1 MVLEKLTF
9 TLIQSDLTPK
19 KDGNNLQYFSELIH
33 SIEEK
38 TDFIIL
44 PELFTRGYS
53 LNIRSLAENMDGPSV
68 EWMLNIAREKRAN
81 VIGSLVINE
90 NEHYYNRL
98 IWVQSDG
105 TIHHYDKRHL
115 FRMTDEHKILDDGK
129 NKIIVNFQG
138 WKICPL
144 ICYDLRFP
152 VWSRKKSRD
161 EFDILIYVA
170 NWPESR
176 TYHWRSLL
184 IARAI
189 ENQSYV
195 IGVNRTGIDAYG
207 IPFRGDSMIID
218 PRGEVLSDLK
228 DGEHLLTKTIS
239 KTVIKEYRS
248 EFPTWQDAD
257 NFQILRT

>member
-1 MVLEKLTF
+1 M
-9 TLIQSDLTPK
+9 
-19 KDGNNLQYFSELIH
+19 
-33 SIEEK
+33 
-38 TDFIIL
+38 
-44 PELFTRGYS
+44 
-53 LNIRSLAENMDGPSV
+53 NIRSLAENMDGDTV
-68 EWMLNIAREKRAN
+68 RWMKNLALEKSANI
-81 VIGSLVINE
+81 IGSLVIKEDNQ
-90 NEHYYNRL
+90 YYNRL
-98 IWVQSDG
+98 IWVQPDG

-129 NKIIVNFQG
+129 NKIIINSQG

-207 IPFRGDSMIID
+207 IPFRGDSMIVD
-218 PRGEVLSDLK
+218 PRGQVLCDLK
-228 DGEHLLTKTIS
+228 DGEHVLTKTIS
-239 KTVIKEYRS
+239 KSVIEEYRS

-257 NFQILRT
+257 NFKIITK